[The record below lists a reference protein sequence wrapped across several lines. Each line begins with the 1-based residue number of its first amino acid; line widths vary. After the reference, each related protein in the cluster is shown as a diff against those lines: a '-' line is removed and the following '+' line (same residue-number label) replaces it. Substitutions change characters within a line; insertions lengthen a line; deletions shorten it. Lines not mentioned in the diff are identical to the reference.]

1 MHYEG
6 SIIVDDSDIREY
18 DKKELNIII
27 SHFSA
32 SRNEINPE
40 AVVKEWILGG
50 RINHKKKLSPY
61 SDTDREIAYQQMI
74 NFGLKSLSETKLK
87 LISESSRRMAS
98 LAKIFASQ
106 SDILLLEK
114 PETGLNLNQRVLL
127 SKNIKKHSGESGR
140 IIILTSSD
148 LNFIAST
155 CDRIVILADNKIAET
170 GTRQIITAELL
181 KKYFQIEAIVTKNI
195 FSGLPEIQIIEEY

>member
-50 RINHKKKLSPY
+50 RINHKKSYPL
-61 SDTDREIAYQQMI
+61 
-74 NFGLKSLSETKLK
+74 
-87 LISESSRRMAS
+87 
-98 LAKIFASQ
+98 
-106 SDILLLEK
+106 
-114 PETGLNLNQRVLL
+114 
-127 SKNIKKHSGESGR
+127 
-140 IIILTSSD
+140 
-148 LNFIAST
+148 
-155 CDRIVILADNKIAET
+155 IVIQT
-170 GTRQIITAELL
+170 GKLHTSR
-181 KKYFQIEAIVTKNI
+181 
-195 FSGLPEIQIIEEY
+195 

>member
-6 SIIVDDSDIREY
+6 SIIVDDSDIRKY

-74 NFGLKSLSETKLK
+74 NFGLKSLSDTKLN
-87 LISESSRRMAS
+87 LISES
-98 LAKIFASQ
+98 
-106 SDILLLEK
+106 
-114 PETGLNLNQRVLL
+114 
-127 SKNIKKHSGESGR
+127 
-140 IIILTSSD
+140 
-148 LNFIAST
+148 
-155 CDRIVILADNKIAET
+155 
-170 GTRQIITAELL
+170 
-181 KKYFQIEAIVTKNI
+181 
-195 FSGLPEIQIIEEY
+195 